1 MMSAD
6 PYAVL
11 GLNDNASKSD
21 IRLAFRRLAKKYH
34 PDVNHGDKAAEDH
47 FKRLTAAYDELT
59 GKTPGSQ
66 ELAPPPRYDYQYL
79 SELEERVRAQRSRT
93 KKPGGVM
100 GNISSF
106 LKTRF
111 KA

>member
-21 IRLAFRRLAKKYH
+21 IRRAFRKLAKKYH
-34 PDVNHGDKAAEDH
+34 PDVNQGDKAAEDH
-47 FKRLTAAYDELT
+47 FKKLTAAYDELT
-59 GKTPGSQ
+59 GKTPGNP

-79 SELEERVRAQRSRT
+79 SELEERVRARRT
-93 KKPGGVM
+93 KGKRPNGVLR
-100 GNISSF
+100 NISSF
-106 LKTRF
+106 LRTKFRD
-111 KA
+111 